1 MSNKIGKIV
10 ELLIDWDNMEFDDL
24 GVDIMSLV
32 DKPAIGIKWQAFAAQ
47 QFVDPK
53 AGESEADYIGRCIP
67 VLKEEGFDEDQAAAI
82 CYNSYEGESFLED
95 NPCQS
100 GYVAYGTKNKGGRQV
115 PNCIPVE
122 NQAMAVEIDGK
133 PIYESKEEAE
143 KVAKELGCEGS
154 HEHIID
160 DVTYYMPCGSHSDLT
175 DDLLEDYR
183 FETYNDYPE
192 SAKNNAQRALDWAEE
207 NGWGS
212 CGEATGKARANQLAK
227 GENISEDT
235 IARMASFARHRK
247 NSKTPYSEGCG
258 KLMWD
263 AWGGTS
269 GIEWASSKLKRIRG
283 EQSEEVDPIVEM
295 ASQVDFGETLD
306 YATTIEINQ
315 SQANFSDLQ
324 DTLKAII
331 GLDILGKKDPKDEG
345 EVKYRY
351 SGPAAQRDFCKAM
364 LRLNKVYTLQEV
376 RRMAGL
382 NPGFGPRGAST
393 YDIFKYKGGPNC
405 QHYWEQVRIFKE
417 GRKTVV
423 VTEGKASGLAGEA
436 PERMANSGY
445 LMSSWNFSDD
455 DQMIITGP
463 AMTPNTLIPRK
474 GENGETFHV
483 YFTEDT
489 IKKISKKFFEYN
501 KLHNTDINHDDDVT
515 TDNTLL
521 ESWIVEDPEMDKSKT
536 YGFDVPAGSWFVS
549 YKINDEETWQK
560 IKNGE
565 LNGFSIAG
573 NFIEKAYKK

>member
-47 QFVDPK
+47 QFVDPRS
-53 AGESEADYIGRCIP
+53 GESEADYVGRCIP
-67 VLKEEGFDEDQAAAI
+67 TLIEEGFDEDQAAAI

-100 GYVAYGTKNKGGRQV
+100 GYVAYGTKSKGGRQV
-115 PNCIPVE
+115 PNCIPIE
-122 NQAMAVEIDGK
+122 NQELAEIRENKECPDGFEHQM
-133 PIYESKEEAE
+133 PD
-143 KVAKELGCEGS
+143 GS
-154 HEHIID
+154 
-160 DVTYYMPCGSHSDLT
+160 YM
-175 DDLLEDYR
+175 
-183 FETYNDYPE
+183 
-192 SAKNNAQRALDWAEE
+192 
-207 NGWGS
+207 
-212 CGEATGKARANQLAK
+212 
-227 GENISEDT
+227 
-235 IARMASFARHRK
+235 
-247 NSKTPYSEGCG
+247 CG
-258 KLMWD
+258 K
-263 AWGGTS
+263 
-269 GIEWASSKLKRIRG
+269 EHAS
-283 EQSEEVDPIVEM
+283 VDPIIEM
-295 ASQVDFGETLD
+295 ASHVDFGESLD
-306 YATTIEINQ
+306 YANTIEINQ

-345 EVKYRY
+345 ETKYRY
-351 SGPAAQRDFCKAM
+351 SGPAPQRDFCKAM
-364 LRLNKVYTLQEV
+364 MRVNKVYTLQEV

-405 QHYWEQVRIFKE
+405 QHYWEQVRVFRE

-423 VTEGKASGLAGEA
+423 VTEGKATGLAGEA
-436 PERMANSGY
+436 PEQMPNNGY
-445 LMSSWNFSDD
+445 LMSSWKFSDD
-455 DQMIITGP
+455 EQMIITGP

-501 KLHNTDINHDDDVT
+501 KLHNTDVNHDNSVT

-536 YGFDVPAGSWFVS
+536 YGFDVPQGSWMVS

-560 IKNGE
+560 IKDGE

-573 NFIEKAYKK
+573 NFIEKASKK

>member
-10 ELLIDWDNMEFDDL
+10 ELLIDWDDMEFDDL

-32 DKPAIGIKWQAFAAQ
+32 SQPAIGIKWQAFAAQ

-53 AGESEADYIGRCIP
+53 SGESEADYIGRCIP
-67 VLKEEGFDEDQAAAI
+67 TLIEEGFDEDQAAAI

-100 GYVAYGTKNKGGRQV
+100 GYVAYGTKSKGGRQV
-115 PNCIPVE
+115 PNCIPIE
-122 NQAMAVEIDGK
+122 NQ
-133 PIYESKEEAE
+133 S
-143 KVAKELGCEGS
+143 
-154 HEHIID
+154 
-160 DVTYYMPCGSHSDLT
+160 
-175 DDLLEDYR
+175 

-212 CGEATGKARANQLAK
+212 CGTGVGKARANQLAK

-235 IARMASFARHRK
+235 IARMASFARHKK
-247 NSKTPYSEGCG
+247 NSDTPYSEGCG

-263 AWGGTS
+263 SWGGTS
-269 GIEWASSKLKRIRG
+269 GIEWASNKLEKIRS
-283 EQSEEVDPIVEM
+283 EQSEFRANPDCPDGFEHQMPDGSYMCGKEHAYSDPIIEM
-295 ASQVDFGETLD
+295 AAQVDFGEVLD
-306 YATTIEINQ
+306 YSTTIEISQ
-315 SQANFSDLQ
+315 SQANFSGLQ

-331 GLDILGKKDPKDEG
+331 GLDILGQKDPSDEG
-345 EVKYRY
+345 EIKYRY
-351 SGPAAQRDFCKAM
+351 TGPTAQRDFCKAM
-364 LRLNKVYTLQEV
+364 MRLNKVYTDKEV
-376 RRMAGL
+376 RRMSGL

-405 QHYWEQVRIFKE
+405 QHYWEQVRVFRE

-436 PERMANSGY
+436 PERMTNNGY

-501 KLHNTDINHDDDVT
+501 KLHNTDVNHDNDVT
-515 TDNTLL
+515 TNNTLL
-521 ESWIVEDPEMDKSKT
+521 ESWIVEDPEMDKSKK
-536 YGFDVPAGSWFVS
+536 YGFDVPTGSWFVS
-549 YKINDEETWQK
+549 YKINDKETWQK
-560 IKNGE
+560 IKDGE

-573 NFIEKAYKK
+573 NFIEKASKK

>member
-10 ELLIDWDNMEFDDL
+10 ELLIDWDNLEFDDL

-53 AGESEADYIGRCIP
+53 AGESEADYVSRCIP
-67 VLKEEGFDEDQAAAI
+67 VLIEEGFDDEQAAAI
-82 CYNSYEGESFLED
+82 CYNSYSGESFLED

-122 NQAMAVEIDGK
+122 NSEQE
-133 PIYESKEEAE
+133 
-143 KVAKELGCEGS
+143 
-154 HEHIID
+154 
-160 DVTYYMPCGSHSDLT
+160 
-175 DDLLEDYR
+175 

-192 SAKNNAQRALDWAEE
+192 SAKNNAQRAIDWAEE

-212 CGEATGKARANQLAK
+212 CGTDVGKQRAHQLAK

-235 IARMASFARHRK
+235 IARMASFARHKK
-247 NSKTPYSEGCG
+247 NSDTPYSEGCG

-263 AWGGTS
+263 SWGGTS
-269 GIEWASSKLKRIRG
+269 GIEWAQSKLKRIRE
-283 EQSEEVDPIVEM
+283 EQAEEVDPIIEL
-295 ASQVDFGETLD
+295 ASQVDFGEVLD

-315 SQANFSDLQ
+315 SQANFSDFQ

-331 GLDILGKKDPKDEG
+331 GLDILGKKDPKEEG
-345 EVKYRY
+345 ETKYRY
-351 SGPAAQRDFCKAM
+351 SGPAAQREFCRAM
-364 LRLNKVYTLQEV
+364 QRLNKVYTLQEV

-405 QHYWEQVRIFKE
+405 QHYWEQVRVFRD
-417 GRKTVV
+417 GRRTVV
-423 VTEGKASGLAGEA
+423 VSEGKASGLAGEA
-436 PERMANSGY
+436 PEQMTNNGY
-445 LMSSWNFSDD
+445 LMSKWNFSDD
-455 DQMIITGP
+455 DQMVITGP

-474 GENGETFHV
+474 DEKGNLFHV

-501 KLHNTDINHDDDVT
+501 KLHNTDVNHDNDIT
-515 TDNTLL
+515 TKNTLL
-521 ESWIVEDPEMDKSKT
+521 ESWIVEDPEMDKSKK
-536 YGFDVPAGSWFVS
+536 YGFDVPAGSWMVS
-549 YKINDEETWQK
+549 YKINDKDTWQK
-560 IKNGE
+560 IKDGE

-573 NFIEKAYKK
+573 NFIERASKK